1 MAERRGPASFKRP
14 GAAVIAVLL
23 YALLFL
29 AALIWMRGK

>member
-1 MAERRGPASFKRP
+1 MRNWRFALRRP

-29 AALIWMRGK
+29 AALFWMRGR

>member
-1 MAERRGPASFKRP
+1 MRIRKP

-29 AALIWMRGK
+29 AALFWMRGR

>member
-1 MAERRGPASFKRP
+1 MPEGRRFWKRP

-29 AALIWMRGK
+29 AALYWMRGR